1 MLSAHRENNATTPPG
16 EDAVKTNQWKTYSR
30 GKIGVVLP
38 YAPLVNSEHLSLA
51 LGNDNIPQDE
61 ESETNPGLT
70 L

>member
-16 EDAVKTNQWKTYSR
+16 EVKTNQWKTYSR
-30 GKIGVVLP
+30 GQSGVVLP
-38 YAPLVNSEHLSLA
+38 YAPLVNSEHLSLS

-61 ESETNPGLT
+61 ESETGLT